1 MVTADDA
8 RTLRSNKGVV
18 NHQTYKMIYER
29 IQHRIQYAARKGYT
43 QTDYTIPP
51 IVPGRPMFDVSHAVR
66 YTRDKLRYNG
76 FRVTEIEEDVLRIDW
91 KPDRGT
97 FVPNKAATVAPSA
110 ASSTPTPILVNK
122 PVAPSSRSK
131 KSQKKTK
138 EIPPG
143 KLLETLQ
150 NLKSKLNMK

>member
-18 NHQTYKMIYER
+18 NHETYKMIYER

-76 FRVTEIEEDVLRIDW
+76 FKVTEIDDDVLRIDW
-91 KPDRGT
+91 KPQKGT
-97 FVPNKAATVAPSA
+97 FVPNK
-110 ASSTPTPILVNK
+110 
-122 PVAPSSRSK
+122 PVAPPAPASTPLSFSTTSPARSK
-131 KSQKKTK
+131 KNTK
-138 EIPPG
+138 APPTKPG

-150 NLKSKLNMK
+150 NLKAKLNMK